1 MKEKKETNKTEKS
14 FVELTSS
21 INCPFFLF
29 FILFKK
35 DSSSSCQLD
44 WYPLG
49 LIDCHFHM
57 SRPVFDNTHTEIAE
71 KTHVVSSAI
80 HNTHFFCK
88 EKEKKKSISTTTR
101 SCTVVSVVFF
111 FNDKILSSQM
121 SLEGVRNLTRNF
133 PATSSTITKPQNTN
147 TDEHEGNPPC
157 KKKKGWNRPCGAAS
171 VNNNRKIG
179 SSIQSLNI
187 GQTVV

>member
-57 SRPVFDNTHTEIAE
+57 SRPVFDNTHTKRAE

-88 EKEKKKSISTTTR
+88 EKEKKKSFSTTTR

-133 PATSSTITKPQNTN
+133 PATSSTITKPQNTSTQTN
-147 TDEHEGNPPC
+147 MKGIRHA
-157 KKKKGWNRPCGAAS
+157 KKRGGIVPVGR
-171 VNNNRKIG
+171 R
-179 SSIQSLNI
+179 Q
-187 GQTVV
+187 